1 MDVERL
7 LTNGPITGREDAPGS
22 RERRFGPTRRN
33 GSRSRRHPGIRA
45 VILSGPTSRPIGP
58 AVATHGQP
66 TQRGEGPVGEPGRQ
80 AVGGP
85 EVQAVRGG
93 VAGQLQVTVLVVE
106 A

>member
-1 MDVERL
+1 MEAPPPVSNAADSPL
-7 LTNGPITGREDAPGS
+7 LLDLLKHA
-22 RERRFGPTRRN
+22 
-33 GSRSRRHPGIRA
+33 
-45 VILSGPTSRPIGP
+45 LSGPTSRPTGP

-80 AVGGP
+80 AAGGP
-85 EVQAVRGG
+85 EVQVVRGG